1 MPLSGV
7 HYKVICLAAS
17 LKIQVTQRYQYLV
30 FNLTT
35 GKVCQA
41 FLSIRYSCT
50 DFYPV
55 NFKINFISQS
65 NVTLSLSMRNALL
78 TLLHLTISFQ
88 NE

>member
-55 NFKINFISQS
+55 NFISQS
-65 NVTLSLSMRNALL
+65 NVTLSLSMRSALL
-78 TLLHLTISFQ
+78 ALLHLTISFWD
-88 NE
+88 E